1 MDRVLTVA
9 AAQVGPTT
17 DDKAATVE
25 RLAALLD
32 EAGQR
37 SVQMLCFPELCLM
50 PFFPA
55 RLVRDNDAFFDDLP
69 SPLIE
74 PLLSRV
80 RRYRIALVLPYGERE
95 GDAHYNSA
103 LVFDERGE
111 VVGKYRKVHIP
122 AYFPSNLP
130 GGTGSF
136 ERLYFAPGN
145 LGFPVFHV
153 MGVKIGVQICY
164 DRLFPEGSR
173 ALALKGAEVVFYP
186 NNLAAYGQ
194 AYRWTVW
201 ERLLCVRAYENG
213 FFGVAPNKA
222 GREGVRDNIGQSLIV
237 GPLEGGE
244 VLAKAASDGD
254 ELVVATIDL
263 AQVSEARKRLPFWRD
278 RRPDQYGDL
287 VR

>member
-1 MDRVLTVA
+1 MDRPVTVA
-9 AAQVGPTT
+9 AAQVGPTN
-17 DDKAATVE
+17 DDKAATIE

-32 EAGQR
+32 RAGER
-37 SVQMLCFPELCLM
+37 GVQLICFPELCLT

-55 RLVRDNDAFFDDLP
+55 RLVRENDDFFDDLP
-69 SPLIE
+69 GPLIE
-74 PLLSRV
+74 PLLTRA
-80 RRYRIALVLPYGERE
+80 RKHRIAMVLPYAELA
-95 GDAHYNSA
+95 GDTHYNSA
-103 LVFDERGE
+103 LVFDERAE

-136 ERLYFAPGN
+136 ERLYFTPGN
-145 LGFPVFHV
+145 LGFPVFQV
-153 MGVKIGVQICY
+153 MGVKVGVQICY

-173 ALALKGAEVVFYP
+173 ALAVNGAEVVFYP

-194 AYRWTVW
+194 SYRWTVW

-213 FFGVAPNKA
+213 YFGVAPNKA
-222 GREGVRDNIGQSLIV
+222 GNEGARDNIGQSLVI

-244 VLAKAASDGD
+244 VLAKAETDDD

-263 AQVSEARKRLPFWRD
+263 AQVGEARKRLPFWRD

>member
-1 MDRVLTVA
+1 MERLLTVA

-17 DDKAATVE
+17 DDKAATVA
-25 RLAALLD
+25 RLATLLD
-32 EAGQR
+32 KAGQR
-37 SVQMLCFPELCLM
+37 DVRLICYPELCLM

-55 RLVRDNDAFFDDLP
+55 RLVRDNDGFFDDLP
-69 SPLIE
+69 GPLIE
-74 PLLSRV
+74 PLLSRA
-80 RRYRIALVLPYGERE
+80 RKYRVALLLPYGERE
-95 GDAHYNSA
+95 GDTHYNSA
-103 LVFDERGE
+103 LVFDERAE

-122 AYFPSNLP
+122 AYFPSSLP

-145 LGFPVFHV
+145 LGFPVFQV
-153 MGVKIGVQICY
+153 SGVKVGVQICY

-194 AYRWTVW
+194 PYRHRVW
-201 ERLLCVRAYENG
+201 ERLVCIRAYENG
-213 FFGVAPNKA
+213 FFAVAPNKA
-222 GREGVRDNIGQSLIV
+222 GLEGVRDNIGQSLIV

-244 VLAKAASDGD
+244 VLAKAETDGD

-263 AQVSEARKRLPFWRD
+263 GQVSEARKGLPFWRD

>member
-1 MDRVLTVA
+1 MNRTLTVA

-17 DDKAATVE
+17 YDKAATVE
-25 RLAALLD
+25 RLAALVD
-32 EAGQR
+32 QAGQR
-37 SVQMLCFPELCLM
+37 GVQMICFPELCLL

-55 RLVRDNDAFFDDLP
+55 TLVRDNDDFFDDLP
-69 SPLIE
+69 GPLIE
-74 PLLSRV
+74 PLLART
-80 RRYRIALVLPYGERE
+80 RRYRIAMVLPYGERD
-95 GDAHYNSA
+95 GDTHYNSA

-145 LGFPVFHV
+145 LGFPTFQVL
-153 MGVKIGVQICY
+153 GVKIGVQICY

-173 ALALKGAEVVFYP
+173 ALAVKGAEVVFYP

-194 AYRWTVW
+194 PYRWTVW

-213 FFGVAPNKA
+213 FFAVAPNKA
-222 GREGVRDNIGQSLIV
+222 GVEGVRDNIGQSLVI

-244 VLAKAASDGD
+244 VLAKAQTDSD
-254 ELVVATIDL
+254 ELVVATLDL
-263 AQVSEARKRLPFWRD
+263 GQVSEARKRLPFWRD

>member
-1 MDRVLTVA
+1 MERILTVA

-32 EAGQR
+32 AAGER
-37 SVQMLCFPELCLM
+37 GVQMLCYPELCLM

-55 RLVRDNDAFFDDLP
+55 RLVRDNDAFFDELP
-69 SPLIE
+69 GPLVE
-74 PLLSRV
+74 PLLIRV

-95 GDAHYNSA
+95 SDAHYNSA

-111 VVGKYRKVHIP
+111 VIGKYRKVHLP
-122 AYFPSNLP
+122 AYFPSSLP

-145 LGFPVFHV
+145 LGFPVFEV
-153 MGVKIGVQICY
+153 MGVRVGVQICY

-194 AYRWTVW
+194 PYRWSVW

-222 GREGVRDNIGQSLIV
+222 GLEGARDNIGQSLVV

-244 VLAKAASDGD
+244 VLAKAEGDGD
-254 ELVVATIDL
+254 ELVVANIDL
-263 AQVSEARKRLPFWRD
+263 AQVAEARKRLPFWRD